1 MSRPSAPIS
10 DRRDGD
16 TNANIEPVGAL
27 GWRFGGKRES
37 GADPTCKFR
46 VMRRLDF
53 KEASEIIKAVDAELE
68 ALLSVVWDQAAKA
81 CQRDLCFFLAKYPY
95 KHFVFKDGKALDPDG
110 KPLRTDLLVADQLPV
125 GLILDNL
132 LEVIDEVIR
141 NEEVIESPQSLLF
154 KNQLIGLW
162 ELIDEQL
169 QVEGRPTTN
178 WTISSGSRSLKFLEF
193 PTQKVKWDRLR
204 ARYKHLSTHDK
215 EFVRKLKE
223 IDLIQM
229 ISEVNQKS
237 KQWVTQVLYFSSS
250 WFDELRRQLAD
261 RERAIPATRLF
272 SYFQNRSWST
282 LARVRYNDD
291 QLTDAL
297 TEWGGDSNAAR
308 CKAAYLLLRHSLQV
322 LSQRR
327 PCFGLA
333 DGIHPNLGPLS
344 TLKEELLQVA
354 RLNQTILGPMY
365 LHAGQVGFLSLSQ
378 LVPSAFGQSP
388 EDSLENIFKIISR
401 ARDAAAKRNVAVPG
415 LDNLPELF
423 SRLTFRVKSGR
434 QRQKGRHGS
443 VLTFKVNC
451 SQPAGGTFQRK
462 GIPIEAFYEPI
473 FPAVNMPPSDS
484 RFFRVAMKLDLR
496 ESIDIPE
503 Y

>member
-1 MSRPSAPIS
+1 
-10 DRRDGD
+10 
-16 TNANIEPVGAL
+16 
-27 GWRFGGKRES
+27 
-37 GADPTCKFR
+37 
-46 VMRRLDF
+46 MRRLDF
-53 KEASEIIKAVDAELE
+53 KEASELIKSVDAELE
-68 ALLSVVWDQAAKA
+68 ALLSAVWDQATRAF
-81 CQRDLCFFLAKYPY
+81 QRDLCFFLARYPY
-95 KHFVFKDGKALDPDG
+95 THFVFKDGKALAPDG
-110 KPLRTDLLVADQLPV
+110 QPLAPDLLVAGRSPV

-141 NEEVIESPQSLLF
+141 NEEVIEFPQSLLF

-178 WTISSGSRSLKFLEF
+178 WTISSGSRNLKFLEF
-193 PTQKVKWDRLR
+193 PTQEVKWNRLR
-204 ARYKHLSTHDK
+204 ARYRHLSTHHK
-215 EFVRKLKE
+215 ESVRKLKE
-223 IDLIQM
+223 IDLIEM
-229 ISEVNQKS
+229 ISEADQKS
-237 KQWVTQVLYFSSS
+237 KQWVTQVLYFSAS
-250 WFDELRRQLAD
+250 WFAELRRQLVD
-261 RERAIPATRLF
+261 RERTGPAARLF
-272 SYFQNRSWST
+272 YYFQNRSWST

-322 LSQRR
+322 FSQRR
-327 PCFGLA
+327 PCFGLV
-333 DGIHPNLGPLS
+333 DGIHPNLGPLGA
-344 TLKEELLQVA
+344 LKEELLQAA
-354 RLNQTILGPMY
+354 RLNPTILGPMY
-365 LHAGQVGFLSLSQ
+365 LHPGQVGFLSLSQ
-378 LVPSAFGQSP
+378 LVPSAFEQSP

-401 ARDAAAKRNVAVPG
+401 ARNAAAKRNVAVPA

-423 SRLTFRVKSGR
+423 SRLTFRVRTGR

-451 SQPAGGTFQRK
+451 SQPAGGTFPRRSV
-462 GIPIEAFYEPI
+462 PIEAFYEPI
-473 FPAVNMPPSDS
+473 FSAVNLPPSDS

-496 ESIDIPE
+496 ASTNIPE

>member
-1 MSRPSAPIS
+1 VAVE
-10 DRRDGD
+10 
-16 TNANIEPVGAL
+16 TL
-27 GWRFGGKRES
+27 TY
-37 GADPTCKFR
+37 TCKLR
-46 VMRRLDF
+46 IMLRLDF
-53 KEASEIIKAVDAELE
+53 KEASETIRAVDAELE
-68 ALLSVVWDQAAKA
+68 TRLNAVWGQAAKA
-81 CQRDLCFFLAKYPY
+81 RQRDLCFFLAKYPY
-95 KHFVFKDGKALDPDG
+95 KHFVFKNGRALDPDG
-110 KPLRTDLLVADQLPV
+110 RPLRADLLVANQLPV

-141 NEEVIESPQSLLF
+141 SEEVIEFPQSLLF
-154 KNQLIGLW
+154 KNQLIGDW
-162 ELIDEQL
+162 ELIDQL
-169 QVEGRPTTN
+169 LKVEGRPTPN

-204 ARYKHLSTHDK
+204 SRYKHLSTHDK
-215 EFVRKLKE
+215 EFARKLKE

-229 ISEVNQKS
+229 ISEVDQKS
-237 KQWVTQVLYFSSS
+237 KHWVTQVLYFSSL
-250 WFDELRRQLAD
+250 WFDELQRQLAD
-261 RERAIPATRLF
+261 RERAVPATRLF
-272 SYFQNRSWST
+272 SYFQNRSWSA

-297 TEWGGDSNAAR
+297 TEWGGDSNVAR

-333 DGIHPNLGPLS
+333 DGNHPNLGPLS

-378 LVPSAFGQSP
+378 LVPSAFDQSP
-388 EDSLENIFKIISR
+388 EDSLEYIFKIISR
-401 ARDAAAKRNVAVPG
+401 ARDAAAKRNVSIPALDDLPG
-415 LDNLPELF
+415 LF

-434 QRQKGRHGS
+434 RRQKGRHGS
-443 VLTFKVNC
+443 VLTFKVKY
-451 SQPAGGTFQRK
+451 SPSIGGSYQRES
-462 GIPIEAFYEPI
+462 IPIEAFYEPS
-473 FPAVNMPPSDS
+473 FPAADLPTPDS
-484 RFFRVAMKLDLR
+484 RFFRVAIKLDLR
-496 ESIDIPE
+496 ESINIPE

>member
-1 MSRPSAPIS
+1 M
-10 DRRDGD
+10 
-16 TNANIEPVGAL
+16 V
-27 GWRFGGKRES
+27 
-37 GADPTCKFR
+37 
-46 VMRRLDF
+46 RLDF
-53 KEASEIIKAVDAELE
+53 KEASGLIRAVDAELE
-68 ALLSVVWDQAAKA
+68 AMLSALWNQAPRA

-95 KHFVFKDGKALDPDG
+95 KHFVFKNGQALDPDG

-125 GLILDNL
+125 GLILDNS
-132 LEVIDEVIR
+132 LEVIDEIIR
-141 NEEVIESPQSLLF
+141 NEEVIEFPQSLLF

-162 ELIDEQL
+162 ELIDQQL
-169 QVEGRPTTN
+169 KVEGRPTPN
-178 WTISSGSRSLKFLEF
+178 WTISSGSRNLKFLEF

-215 EFVRKLKE
+215 EFARKLKE
-223 IDLIQM
+223 IDLIEM
-229 ISEVNQKS
+229 ISEVDQKS
-237 KQWVTQVLYFSSS
+237 KQWATQVLYFSSL
-250 WFDELRRQLAD
+250 WFDELQRQLAD
-261 RERAIPATRLF
+261 RERAAPATRLF
-272 SYFQNRSWST
+272 SYFQNRSWPT

-297 TEWGGDSNAAR
+297 TEWGGDPNAAR

-333 DGIHPNLGPLS
+333 DGAHPNLGPLG
-344 TLKEELLQVA
+344 TLKQELLQVA
-354 RLNQTILGPMY
+354 HLNQTILGPMY

-378 LVPSAFGQSP
+378 LVPSAFDQSP

-401 ARDAAAKRNVAVPG
+401 ARDAAARRHVAVPA
-415 LDNLPELF
+415 LDDLPELF

-451 SQPAGGTFQRK
+451 AHPAGGTFPRK
-462 GIPIEAFYEPI
+462 SIPIEAFYEPI
-473 FPAVNMPPSDS
+473 FSAVNLPSSDS
-484 RFFRVAMKLDLR
+484 RFFRVAIKLDLR
-496 ESIDIPE
+496 ESINIPE